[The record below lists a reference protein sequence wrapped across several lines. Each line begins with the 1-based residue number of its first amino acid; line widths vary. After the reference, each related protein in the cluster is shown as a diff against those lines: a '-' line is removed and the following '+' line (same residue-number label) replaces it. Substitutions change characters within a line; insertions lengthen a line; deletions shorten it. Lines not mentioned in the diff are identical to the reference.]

1 MSSTTV
7 KFAVF
12 LIALCLIES
21 LNAAATRTRNV
32 RDVENS
38 EDSEA
43 NAIKPRGAGA
53 GSFDITEFFKDFKSK
68 ADIAK
73 IFGGLILKSK
83 GGDSPLKL

>member
-12 LIALCLIES
+12 LFAVCLFES
-21 LNAAATRTRNV
+21 LNAATTVTRNV
-32 RDVENS
+32 RDVES
-38 EDSEA
+38 AEVSEA

-53 GSFDITEFFKDFKSK
+53 GSFDIAEFFKDFKSK

-83 GGDSPLKL
+83 GVDSPLKL